1 MPVIQT
7 ECRNFLDGIIIFIC
21 ETQILKVKH
30 IKICKSNNP
39 AKGGGLNTPQ
49 LAAEISFQRLLW
61 GFISVIIA
69 VLIGFCPNAYG
80 LDQLPENVYL
90 KNSQQGISYE
100 YYYALKDGKIW
111 IKPNES
117 TTGIKGEWK
126 LFDSTGTPFGKD
138 VPSFKPDDKIVGFS
152 TDGTMIVAVSN
163 NGRFYFWQPTL
174 EEKTTWAEEIG
185 SPFSDSL
192 YLPKNKLWS
201 FSFSILRAPWKRLT
215 PMHDIVTYWEDIDG
229 NKTQFGLTAT
239 IYAVDPAGQK
249 IYFTDTGLPAT
260 FNRAF
265 TSPGRGAFI
274 IENMSSAAST
284 IFVINE
290 TGKMYTRMIDAEIE
304 GGGPALMFTYKR
316 GKRTKD
322 DEIVPIMDAL
332 RSLPLPDW
340 REQEPIKEVLDD
352 RMKQAVITKNI
363 TILQTGEG
371 NAAREL
377 RVQGRNRSGKY
388 GYYFKKI
395 FDPSWNFKITNE
407 YFNNKII
414 VKNYLQE
421 TRKGRK
427 LDKTYSGSLEQIFA
441 PSLQVELVDFYYFSS
456 PATLRVQVKG
466 KQFDMKFHTVDQWYL
481 TAQEK
486 GHPELVGNPA
496 GEPKLLQGT
505 LEIPEPVL
513 NSQDPDIKE
522 TIDRYFKR
530 FNLAA
535 FAFSVMADDE
545 KVFIQSKIVQRAS
558 LSYMDYDFRRHITMD
573 LVNTD
578 NTNIVIPDLAFTTMA
593 KSSRLKVPK
602 NWQAMTKKD
611 IPEIEKLMELNKNVL
626 WEMRILNLKGKFE
639 HIKNGLLALVGTGI
653 YYAFDG
659 IINLI
664 GLPSYPVLTSDPYI
678 NEELS
683 EFGGLSY
690 TGGDSLLDNAQLNFM
705 LAFKDPLDY
714 KKAEEIIKQRITL
727 LKSLYHRL

>member
-1 MPVIQT
+1 VIRT
-7 ECRNFLDGIIIFIC
+7 ECRNFLNGIIIF
-21 ETQILKVKH
+21 
-30 IKICKSNNP
+30 
-39 AKGGGLNTPQ
+39 
-49 LAAEISFQRLLW
+49 
-61 GFISVIIA
+61 IIA
-69 VLIGFCPNAYG
+69 VLIGFGHNAYG

-126 LFDSTGTPFGKD
+126 LFDHTGIPFGKD
-138 VPSFKPDDKIVGFS
+138 VPSFKPDDKIAGFS
-152 TDGTMIVAVSN
+152 TDGTMIVAVSES
-163 NGRFYFWQPTL
+163 GRFYFWQPTL
-174 EEKTTWAEEIG
+174 EEKTTWDEEIG

-201 FSFSILRAPWKRLT
+201 FSFSILRAPWKRLS

-239 IYAVDPAGQK
+239 IYVVDPAGQK

-265 TSPGRGAFI
+265 TSPGRGTFI

-322 DEIVPIMDAL
+322 DEIIPIMDAL

-340 REQEPIKEVLDD
+340 REQEPIKDVLDD

-377 RVQGRNRSGKY
+377 RVQGRNRAGKY

-414 VKNYLQE
+414 VKNYLKE
-421 TRKGRK
+421 APKGRN
-427 LDKTYSGSLEQIFA
+427 LDKTYTGKLEQIFA
-441 PSLQVELVDFYYFSS
+441 PSLQVELVDFYYFST
-456 PATLRVQVKG
+456 PATLRVHIKG
-466 KQFDMKFHTVDQWYL
+466 KQFDLKFHAVDQWGP

-513 NSQDPDIKE
+513 NSRDPDVKE
-522 TIDRYFKR
+522 AVDRYFQR
-530 FNLAA
+530 FHLAA
-535 FAFSVMADDE
+535 FAFSVIADD
-545 KVFIQSKIVQRAS
+545 KNVFIQSKIVQRAS
-558 LSYMDYDFRRHITMD
+558 LSYMDYDFRRRITMD
-573 LVNTD
+573 LVNAD
-578 NTNIVIPDLAFTTMA
+578 SNSIVIPDLAFTAMA
-593 KSSRLKVPK
+593 GSSKLEVPK
-602 NWQAMTKKD
+602 DWQTMTKKD
-611 IPEIEKLMELNKNVL
+611 IPEIEKLMKLNKNVL
-626 WEMRILNLKGKFE
+626 WEMKILNLKGKFE
-639 HIKNGLLALVGTGI
+639 HIKTSLMELLGAGI
-653 YYAFDG
+653 YYAYDG

-664 GLPSYPVLTSDPYI
+664 GLPSYPHLTSDPFI

-683 EFGGLSY
+683 EDGGLSY
-690 TGGDSLLDNAQLNFM
+690 TGGDALLDNASLNFM

-714 KKAEEIIKQRITL
+714 KKAVEIIKQRITL
-727 LKSLYHRL
+727 LKSLYQHLSEKPSEN

>member
-7 ECRNFLDGIIIFIC
+7 ECRNFLNGIIIFII
-21 ETQILKVKH
+21 TIV
-30 IKICKSNNP
+30 
-39 AKGGGLNTPQ
+39 
-49 LAAEISFQRLLW
+49 
-61 GFISVIIA
+61 
-69 VLIGFCPNAYG
+69 IGFCPNVYG
-80 LDQLPENVYL
+80 LDQLTENVYS

-100 YYYALKDGKIW
+100 YCYALKDGKIW

-126 LFDSTGTPFGKD
+126 VFDSTGAPYGKD
-138 VPSFKPDDKIVGFS
+138 VPSFKPDDRIVGFS

-174 EEKTTWAEEIG
+174 QEKTTWDEEIG

-239 IYAVDPAGQK
+239 IYVVDPAGQK

-265 TSPGRGAFI
+265 TSPGRGTFI

-284 IFVINE
+284 VFVINE
-290 TGKMYTRMIDAEIE
+290 AGKMYTRMIDAEIE

-316 GKRTKD
+316 GKRTKA
-322 DEIVPIMDAL
+322 DEIVPIMDAM

-340 REQEPIKEVLDD
+340 REQEPIAEVRDD
-352 RMKQAVITKNI
+352 RIKQVVITKNI

-377 RVQGRNRSGKY
+377 RVQGRSRAGKY

-414 VKNYLQE
+414 VKNYLKE
-421 TRKGRK
+421 ARKGRK
-427 LDKTYSGSLEQIFA
+427 LDKAYTGNLEQIFA
-441 PSLQVELVDFYYFSS
+441 PSLKIELIDFYYFSS
-456 PATLRVQVKG
+456 PATLRVHVKN
-466 KQFDMKFHTVDQWYL
+466 KQFDMKFHTVDQWNMA
-481 TAQEK
+481 AQEK

-513 NSQDPDIKE
+513 NSPDPAIKE
-522 TIDRYFKR
+522 TVDRYFKR
-530 FNLAA
+530 FHLAA
-535 FAFSVMADDE
+535 FAFQVIADDK
-545 KVFIQSKIVQRAS
+545 KVFIQSKIIQRAS
-558 LSYMDYDFRRHITMD
+558 LSYMDYEFRRRITMD

-578 NTNIVIPDLAFTTMA
+578 TNSIVIPDLAFTAMA
-593 KSSRLKVPK
+593 KSSGLEVPK
-602 NWQAMTKKD
+602 DWQSMTKKD
-611 IPEIEKLMELNKNVL
+611 IPEIEKLLKLNKNVL
-626 WEMRILNLKGKFE
+626 WEMRILNLEGKFE
-639 HIKNGLLALVGTGI
+639 HIKIGLTALVGAGI

-664 GLPSYPVLTSDPYI
+664 GLPSYPPLTSDPYI

-690 TGGDSLLDNAQLNFM
+690 TGGDPLLDNAWLNFM

-714 KKAEEIIKQRITL
+714 KKAEEIIEQRITL
-727 LKSLYHRL
+727 LKSLYRRLSKKPNRVIPA

>member
-1 MPVIQT
+1 MMYPLRNMYDSFIRT
-7 ECRNFLDGIIIFIC
+7 ECRNFLNGIIIF
-21 ETQILKVKH
+21 
-30 IKICKSNNP
+30 
-39 AKGGGLNTPQ
+39 
-49 LAAEISFQRLLW
+49 
-61 GFISVIIA
+61 IIA
-69 VLIGFCPNAYG
+69 VLIGFGHNAYG

-126 LFDSTGTPFGKD
+126 LFGSTGVPYGND
-138 VPSFKPDDKIVGFS
+138 VPSFKPDDKIAGFS
-152 TDGTMIVAVSN
+152 TDGTMIVAVSQ

-174 EEKTTWAEEIG
+174 EEKTTWTEEIG

-201 FSFSILRAPWKRLT
+201 FSFSVLRAPWKRLT

-229 NKTQFGLTAT
+229 NKTQFGLIAT
-239 IYAVDPAGQK
+239 IYVVDPDGQK
-249 IYFTDTGLPAT
+249 IYVTDTGLPAT

-265 TSPGRGAFI
+265 TSPGRGTFI

-284 IFVINE
+284 VFVINE

-322 DEIVPIMDAL
+322 DEIVPIMNAL

-340 REQEPIKEVLDD
+340 REQEPIKEVSDD
-352 RMKQAVITKNI
+352 RMKQTVITKNI

-377 RVQGRNRSGKY
+377 RVQGRNRAGKY

-407 YFNNKII
+407 YFDDKII
-414 VKNYLQE
+414 IKKYLKDAP
-421 TRKGRK
+421 KGRK
-427 LDKTYSGSLEQIFA
+427 LDKTYAGKLEQIFA
-441 PSLQVELVDFYYFSS
+441 PSLKVELINFYYFST
-456 PATLRVQVKG
+456 PETLRVYIKG
-466 KQFDMKFHTVDQWYL
+466 KQLDLKFHTVDQWGP

-513 NSQDPDIKE
+513 NSRDPDIKE
-522 TIDRYFKR
+522 TVDRYFKR
-530 FNLAA
+530 FHVAT
-535 FAFSVMADDE
+535 FAFQVIADDK

-558 LSYMDYDFRRHITMD
+558 LSYM
-573 LVNTD
+573 
-578 NTNIVIPDLAFTTMA
+578 
-593 KSSRLKVPK
+593 
-602 NWQAMTKKD
+602 
-611 IPEIEKLMELNKNVL
+611 
-626 WEMRILNLKGKFE
+626 
-639 HIKNGLLALVGTGI
+639 GL
-653 YYAFDG
+653 
-659 IINLI
+659 
-664 GLPSYPVLTSDPYI
+664 
-678 NEELS
+678 
-683 EFGGLSY
+683 
-690 TGGDSLLDNAQLNFM
+690 
-705 LAFKDPLDY
+705 
-714 KKAEEIIKQRITL
+714 
-727 LKSLYHRL
+727 

>member
-1 MPVIQT
+1 MLGEAYNLKVTRRNWQVESRQWRDEAEGSMPVIRT
-7 ECRNFLDGIIIFIC
+7 ECRNFLNGIIIF
-21 ETQILKVKH
+21 
-30 IKICKSNNP
+30 
-39 AKGGGLNTPQ
+39 
-49 LAAEISFQRLLW
+49 
-61 GFISVIIA
+61 IIA
-69 VLIGFCPNAYG
+69 VLIGFGHNAYG
-80 LDQLPENVYL
+80 LDQLPENVYF

-111 IKPNES
+111 IKPNEN

-126 LFDSTGTPFGKD
+126 LFESTGAPFGKD
-138 VPSFKPDDKIVGFS
+138 VPSFKPNDKIVGFS
-152 TDGTMIVAVSN
+152 TDGTMIVAVSGS
-163 NGRFYFWQPTL
+163 GRFYFWQPTL
-174 EEKTTWAEEIG
+174 EEKTTWNEEIG
-185 SPFSDSL
+185 SPFSDAL

-239 IYAVDPAGQK
+239 IYVVDPAGQK

-265 TSPGRGAFI
+265 TSPGRGTFI

-284 IFVINE
+284 VFVINE

-322 DEIVPIMDAL
+322 DEIVPIMDAM

-340 REQEPIKEVLDD
+340 REQEPIAEVRDD
-352 RMKQAVITKNI
+352 RMKQAIITKNI

-377 RVQGRNRSGKY
+377 RVQGRNRAGKY

-407 YFNNKII
+407 HFNNKII
-414 VKNYLQE
+414 VKNYLKE

-427 LDKTYSGSLEQIFA
+427 LDKTYIGKLEQISA
-441 PSLQVELVDFYYFSS
+441 PSIKVELINFYYFSS
-456 PATLRVQVKG
+456 PATLRVNVKG

-513 NSQDPDIKE
+513 NSPDPDIKE

-530 FNLAA
+530 FHLAA
-535 FAFSVMADDE
+535 FAFSVIADDQ
-545 KVFIQSKIVQRAS
+545 KIFIQSKIIQRAS
-558 LSYMDYDFRRHITMD
+558 LSYMNYDFRRRITMD

-578 NTNIVIPDLAFTTMA
+578 SKSIVIPDLSFTAMA
-593 KSSRLKVPK
+593 GSSRLEVPK
-602 NWQAMTKKD
+602 DWQAMTKEA
-611 IPEIEKLMELNKNVL
+611 IPEIEKLIELNKNVL
-626 WEMRILNLKGKFE
+626 WEIKILNLKGKFE
-639 HIKNGLLALVGTGI
+639 HIKTGLTALSGVGI

-659 IINLI
+659 IINFI

-690 TGGDSLLDNAQLNFM
+690 TGGDPMLDNAWLNFM

-727 LKSLYHRL
+727 LKSLHHRLL

>member
-1 MPVIQT
+1 MYDNFIRT
-7 ECRNFLDGIIIFIC
+7 ECSNFLNGIIIF
-21 ETQILKVKH
+21 
-30 IKICKSNNP
+30 
-39 AKGGGLNTPQ
+39 
-49 LAAEISFQRLLW
+49 
-61 GFISVIIA
+61 IIA
-69 VLIGFCPNAYG
+69 VLIGFGHNVYG

-126 LFDSTGTPFGKD
+126 LFDQTGVPFGKN
-138 VPSFKPDDKIVGFS
+138 VPSFKSDDKIAGFS

-163 NGRFYFWQPTL
+163 SGRFYFWQPTL
-174 EEKTTWAEEIG
+174 EEKTTWAEDIG
-185 SPFSDSL
+185 DPFSNSL
-192 YLPKNKLWS
+192 FLPKNKSWS
-201 FSFSILRAPWKRLT
+201 FSFSVLRAPWKRLT
-215 PMHDIVTYWEDIDG
+215 PMHDVVTYWEDIDG

-239 IYAVDPAGQK
+239 IYVVDPAGRK

-265 TSPGRGAFI
+265 TSPGRGTFI

-340 REQEPIKEVLDD
+340 REQAPIREVSDD

-377 RVQGRNRSGKY
+377 RVQGRNRTGKY

-407 YFNNKII
+407 YFDDKII
-414 VKNYLQE
+414 IKKYLKE
-421 TRKGRK
+421 APKVRK
-427 LDKTYSGSLEQIFA
+427 LDKTYTGKLEQIFS
-441 PSLQVELVDFYYFSS
+441 PSLKVDLVDFYYFST
-456 PATLRVQVKG
+456 PATLRVHIKG
-466 KQFDMKFHTVDQWYL
+466 KQFDMKFHTVDQWGP

-486 GHPELVGNPA
+486 GNPELVGNPA

-505 LEIPEPVL
+505 LEIPEQVL
-513 NSQDPDIKE
+513 NSRDPDIKE
-522 TIDRYFKR
+522 TVDRYFKR
-530 FNLAA
+530 FHLAA
-535 FAFSVMADDE
+535 FAFSVMADDK

-558 LSYMDYDFRRHITMD
+558 LSYMDYDFRRRITMD
-573 LVNTD
+573 LANTD
-578 NTNIVIPDLAFTTMA
+578 CNSIVIPHLAFRAMA
-593 KSSRLKVPK
+593 GSSRLEVPK
-602 NWQAMTKKD
+602 DWQTLTKKNL
-611 IPEIEKLMELNKNVL
+611 PEIQKLMELNKNVL
-626 WEMRILNLKGKFE
+626 WEMKILNLKGKFE
-639 HIKNGLLALVGTGI
+639 HIKNGLMALIGAGI

-659 IINLI
+659 IINII
-664 GLPSYPVLTSDPYI
+664 GLPSYPRLTSDPYI

-690 TGGDSLLDNAQLNFM
+690 TGGDPLIDNAWLNFM

-714 KKAEEIIKQRITL
+714 EKAEEIIQQRITL
-727 LKSLYHRL
+727 LKNLHHRLSEKPSEN

>member
-1 MPVIQT
+1 MVI
-7 ECRNFLDGIIIFIC
+7 LIFIC
-21 ETQILKVKH
+21 ETQILKVKR

-49 LAAEISFQRLLW
+49 LGAEISFQRLLW
-61 GFISVIIA
+61 GFLPVIIA
-69 VLIGFCPNAYG
+69 VLIGFGHTAYG
-80 LDQLPENVYL
+80 LDRLPENVYL

-100 YYYALKDGKIW
+100 NYYALKDGKIW

-117 TTGIKGEWK
+117 TTGIKGDWK
-126 LFDSTGTPFGKD
+126 LFDRTGVPYGKD
-138 VPSFKPDDKIVGFS
+138 VPSFKPDYKIVAFS
-152 TDGTMIVAVSN
+152 TDGTMIAAVSN

-174 EEKTTWAEEIG
+174 EEKTTWDEEIG
-185 SPFSDSL
+185 SPFSDAL
-192 YLPKNKLWS
+192 YLPKNKTWS
-201 FSFSILRAPWKRLT
+201 FGFSVLRAPWKRLT

-239 IYAVDPAGQK
+239 IYVVDPDGQK

-284 IFVINE
+284 VFVINE
-290 TGKMYTRMIDAEIE
+290 TGKMYTRMMDAEIE
-304 GGGPALMFTYKR
+304 GGGPALLFTYKR

-340 REQEPIKEVLDD
+340 REQEPIREIRDD
-352 RMKQAVITKNI
+352 RMQQAAITKNI

-377 RVQGRNRSGKY
+377 RVQGRNRAGKY

-407 YFNNKII
+407 YFDNKII
-414 VKNYLQE
+414 IKNYLQE
-421 TRKGRK
+421 APKSAK
-427 LDKTYSGSLEQIFA
+427 LDKTYTGKLEQIFA

-456 PATLRVQVKG
+456 PATIRIHVKD
-466 KQFDMKFHTVDQWYL
+466 KQFDLNFHTVDQWGP

-486 GHPELVGNPA
+486 AHPELVGNPA

-513 NSQDPDIKE
+513 NSPDPDIKE

-530 FNLAA
+530 FHLAA
-535 FAFSVMADDE
+535 FAFSVIADDK

-558 LSYMDYDFRRHITMD
+558 LSYMDYDFRRRITMD

-578 NTNIVIPDLAFTTMA
+578 SNSIVIPDLTSTAMA
-593 KSSRLKVPK
+593 GSSRLEVPK
-602 NWQAMTKKD
+602 NWQSMTKKD
-611 IPEIEKLMELNKNVL
+611 IPEIGELLKQNSNVL
-626 WEMRILNLKGKFE
+626 WEMRMLNLKGKFE
-639 HIKNGLLALVGTGI
+639 HIQTGLMNLLGAGI
-653 YYAFDG
+653 YYAYNG

-664 GLPSYPVLTSDPYI
+664 GLPSYPSLTSAPYI

-690 TGGDSLLDNAQLNFM
+690 TGGDPMLDNARLNFM
-705 LAFKDPLDY
+705 LAFKEPLDY

-727 LKSLYHRL
+727 LKSLYHRLSKKPAEN